1 MKKYLPSKKFVY
13 LLISFVIIAFVFF
26 IVFELFSN
34 KNSFFASK
42 NGTLGVDRLT
52 QAGLTVNQLI
62 QKDSDGDGIAD
73 WEEALW
79 GTDPNNKMTFPGI
92 TDSAYIA
99 GKKKELNVAQTEQN
113 DANLTETD
121 KFARE
126 FFAAYT
132 AMKASGKVD
141 PNDINNFSGALGQN
155 IVNATLIDHYSL
167 KDIKTSTDNSIQ
179 AKTKYYESVKKL
191 FDTYKTKGIGD
202 ELGIINEQLTSPAGT
217 ENPDKLTPIAEA
229 YQDFASGVV
238 KITVPDSLSAEH
250 LKIAN
255 SANNT
260 GISILS
266 MTKITGD
273 PIVGLS
279 GISKYQKYSD
289 DLVSAVTDLEAKI
302 KQ

>member
-132 AMKASGKVD
+132 AMKASGNVD
-141 PNDINNFSGALGQN
+141 PNAINNFSGALGQN